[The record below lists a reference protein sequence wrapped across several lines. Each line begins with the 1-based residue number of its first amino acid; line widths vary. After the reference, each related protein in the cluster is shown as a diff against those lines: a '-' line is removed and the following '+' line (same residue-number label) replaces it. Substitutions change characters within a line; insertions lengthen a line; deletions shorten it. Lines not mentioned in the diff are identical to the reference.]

1 MRKVIV
7 LVQSTGKK
15 SIVEG
20 EFKTLGDLKEAMTN
34 EGVEYPSVCEF
45 KEGRTKTIFVDD
57 AAVLPTNVE
66 WKGVVSD
73 DLTVYVTAPKSKIA
87 SGGELSRAELYDFI
101 KKNNLQEEVKKTFGR
116 VFSSVSTDKLNAFVS
131 SYNTPTKTSSGLDEF
146 KKTVEDALKDAY
158 NDDRM
163 SLNTLNLL
171 MHKIFG
177 VEMTETSEEDMS
189 FEELLGEY
197 NF

>member
-87 SGGELSRAELYDFI
+87 
-101 KKNNLQEEVKKTFGR
+101 
-116 VFSSVSTDKLNAFVS
+116 
-131 SYNTPTKTSSGLDEF
+131 
-146 KKTVEDALKDAY
+146 
-158 NDDRM
+158 
-163 SLNTLNLL
+163 
-171 MHKIFG
+171 
-177 VEMTETSEEDMS
+177 
-189 FEELLGEY
+189 
-197 NF
+197 

>member
-66 WKGVVSD
+66 WKGAVSD

-131 SYNTPTKTSSGLDEF
+131 SYTTPTKTSSGLDEF
-146 KKTVEDALKDAY
+146 KKTVENALKDAY

-177 VEMTETSEEDMS
+177 VEMAEPSEEDMS

>member
-66 WKGVVSD
+66 WKGVTQC
-73 DLTVYVTAPKSKIA
+73 LCI
-87 SGGELSRAELYDFI
+87 FI
-101 KKNNLQEEVKKTFGR
+101 YYSYK
-116 VFSSVSTDKLNAFVS
+116 DKQWS
-131 SYNTPTKTSSGLDEF
+131 
-146 KKTVEDALKDAY
+146 
-158 NDDRM
+158 
-163 SLNTLNLL
+163 
-171 MHKIFG
+171 
-177 VEMTETSEEDMS
+177 
-189 FEELLGEY
+189 
-197 NF
+197 